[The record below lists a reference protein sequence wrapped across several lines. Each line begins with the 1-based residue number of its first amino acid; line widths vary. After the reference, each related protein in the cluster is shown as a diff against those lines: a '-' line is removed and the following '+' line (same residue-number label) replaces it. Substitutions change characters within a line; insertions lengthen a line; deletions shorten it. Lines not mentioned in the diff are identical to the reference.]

1 MAAERYLQ
9 EFRDTAHIVL
19 HATEHH
25 LSPAELGYEW
35 IAKLYALHPDG
46 TPNAQVSLDADR
58 CWPAHVDGNGTLT
71 IQLLTPRSGVVC
83 LERRTPRSM
92 MW

>member
-1 MAAERYLQ
+1 MAAERFLK
-9 EFRDTAHIVL
+9 EFRDTARIVI
-19 HATEHH
+19 HATEHQWR
-25 LSPAELGYEW
+25 PAELGYEVK
-35 IAKLYALHPDG
+35 ATLYALHPDG

-58 CWPAHVDGNGTLT
+58 CWPDHVDGNGTLT

-83 LERRTPRSM
+83 LERRPPRRM